1 MIQLTN
7 SVISRTLMDKSM
19 PRTPSTVDQAALY
32 EAALEGLELQKQRLE
47 EQIRLVRSLIGGKK
61 PRAAAPA
68 AVAVEAPAA
77 TAKQKAGRKPRR
89 KRNLSPEARKRIA
102 EAQKKRWAAFR
113 KDSEG

>member
-1 MIQLTN
+1 
-7 SVISRTLMDKSM
+7 M
-19 PRTPSTVDQAALY
+19 PTTPSTVDQAVLY

-68 AVAVEAPAA
+68 AVVAEAPAA
-77 TAKQKAGRKPRR
+77 AAKQQKAGRKPRR

-113 KDSEG
+113 KDTDA

>member
-7 SVISRTLMDKSM
+7 SGISRNLLNKSM
-19 PRTPSTVDQAALY
+19 PRTPSTVDQAAFY

-68 AVAVEAPAA
+68 AVVAEAPAA

-113 KDSEG
+113 KDTDA

>member
-1 MIQLTN
+1 
-7 SVISRTLMDKSM
+7 MDKSM

>member
-1 MIQLTN
+1 
-7 SVISRTLMDKSM
+7 M

-47 EQIRLVRSLIGGKK
+47 EQIRLVRSLVGGKK
-61 PRAAAPA
+61 PRVAAPA
-68 AVAVEAPAA
+68 AAVAEAPASPG
-77 TAKQKAGRKPRR
+77 AKKAGRKLRR

-113 KDSEG
+113 KEANS

>member
-1 MIQLTN
+1 
-7 SVISRTLMDKSM
+7 M
-19 PRTPSTVDQAALY
+19 PRTPSTVDQAAFY

-68 AVAVEAPAA
+68 AEIAEAPAA

-113 KDSEG
+113 KDTDA

>member
-1 MIQLTN
+1 
-7 SVISRTLMDKSM
+7 M
-19 PRTPSTVDQAALY
+19 PRTPSQVDQAALY

-61 PRAAAPA
+61 PRATAPA
-68 AVAVEAPAA
+68 SAATEAPANA
-77 TAKQKAGRKPRR
+77 AAKKAGRKPRR

-113 KDSEG
+113 KDTDA

>member
-1 MIQLTN
+1 
-7 SVISRTLMDKSM
+7 M
-19 PRTPSTVDQAALY
+19 PRTPSQVDQAALY

-68 AVAVEAPAA
+68 SAAEEAPAPS
-77 TAKQKAGRKPRR
+77 AKKAGRKQRR
-89 KRNLSPEARKRIA
+89 KRNLSPEARERIA

-113 KDSEG
+113 KESKS

>member
-1 MIQLTN
+1 
-7 SVISRTLMDKSM
+7 M

-68 AVAVEAPAA
+68 APAAEAPAA
-77 TAKQKAGRKPRR
+77 TSAKKAGRKPRR

-113 KDSEG
+113 KDADA